1 MNFQIQHIATLAKY
15 SGISFIAGAVNH
27 GMFSEERSLLTA
39 AAGVVF
45 FIFGGYLEM
54 RAAPQSG
61 KRWADLLGFG
71 ILASIGLGFF
81 TGGLQHFPD
90 SPERSV
96 WVVPLGFF
104 LSLLATY
111 FSEAKAHV
119 SFRAVARYGAAAGF
133 VVVASSLLA
142 NQYLQEYGGDGHGH
156 AHSHANE
163 SPGALVQA
171 APASATPARL
181 VVVEMDD
188 TMRFTPSS
196 WQAQA
201 GEEVRIVVINKG
213 KVKHEL
219 VLGQAKEL
227 AAHAAEMKRAKS
239 DHHHHDNAVSVLPGQ
254 TAELLWT
261 FSKAGEYGMA
271 CFEPGHYEAGM
282 KGTVQVK
289 PKV

>member
-1 MNFQIQHIATLAKY
+1 MSFQTQHIATLAKY
-15 SGISFIAGAVNH
+15 AGISFIAGAVNH

-39 AAGVVF
+39 GVGVLF
-45 FIFGGYLEM
+45 FIVGSYLEM
-54 RAAPQSG
+54 QAAPQGS
-61 KRWADLLGFG
+61 KRWGDLLGFG

-104 LSLLATY
+104 ISLTALY
-111 FSEAKAHV
+111 FTEGKGQV
-119 SFRAVARYGAAAGF
+119 GVRAVARYGAAAGF
-133 VVVASSLLA
+133 VVVATSLLA
-142 NQYLQEYGGDGHGH
+142 SQYLREHAGDGH
-156 AHSHANE
+156 AHTHDSTPSVA
-163 SPGALVQA
+163 QD
-171 APASATPARL
+171 APASTTPVRL

-188 TMRFTPSS
+188 TMRFTPAT

-201 GEEVRIVVINKG
+201 GEQLRIVVINKG

-227 AAHAAEMKRAKS
+227 AEHAADMKRAKAG
-239 DHHHHDNAVSVLPGQ
+239 HHHHGNAVEVQPGQ
-254 TAELLWT
+254 AAELLWT
-261 FSKAGEYGMA
+261 FSKAGEWGMA